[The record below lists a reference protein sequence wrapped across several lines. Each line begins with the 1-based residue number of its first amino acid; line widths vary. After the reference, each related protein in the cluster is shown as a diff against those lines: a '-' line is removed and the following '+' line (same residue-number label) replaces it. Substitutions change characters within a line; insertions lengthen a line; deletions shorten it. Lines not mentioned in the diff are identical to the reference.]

1 MLNEYMTIEK
11 NVQAVSSEIGFRMAI
26 VSGIK
31 IRKPDLALIGTTS
44 LKMTGPERTY
54 NAIFDLCIEFL
65 SDRIKSEIVRDT
77 VQKKREYAQA
87 GVKEYFI
94 LDRKGNHTHFFR
106 LNNGQY
112 EPIKPV
118 DGVIQSDV
126 LPNFQFRIEHLY
138 SRPEMSELIND
149 PVYKHYVKV
158 DLQKAEKRIEAEKR
172 KAEAERKRADE
183 EKKNAEAQRK
193 RADEEKKNA
202 EAQRIKVLALQKKL
216 AELGI
221 SVE

>member
-77 VQKKREYAQA
+77 VQKKE
-87 GVKEYFI
+87 
-94 LDRKGNHTHFFR
+94 
-106 LNNGQY
+106 
-112 EPIKPV
+112 
-118 DGVIQSDV
+118 
-126 LPNFQFRIEHLY
+126 RIC
-138 SRPEMSELIND
+138 SGRS
-149 PVYKHYVKV
+149 
-158 DLQKAEKRIEAEKR
+158 
-172 KAEAERKRADE
+172 
-183 EKKNAEAQRK
+183 
-193 RADEEKKNA
+193 
-202 EAQRIKVLALQKKL
+202 QRIFYSGQKRQPYSFFQIKQW
-216 AELGI
+216 AI
-221 SVE
+221 